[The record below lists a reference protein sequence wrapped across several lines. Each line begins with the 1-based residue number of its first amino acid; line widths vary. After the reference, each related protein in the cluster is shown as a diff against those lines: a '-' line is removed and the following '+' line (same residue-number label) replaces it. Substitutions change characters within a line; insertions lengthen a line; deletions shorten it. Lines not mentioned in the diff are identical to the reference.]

1 MIAAY
6 TQRIMDDLTRHGRAE
21 VYYGGRLTA
30 IAARTRIVNAANRL
44 NLPVS
49 VQNGMGDSVIGYVRT
64 ADRVAD
70 TLLDEVRR
78 LCAAHY
84 GDGFDHESELDR
96 LVRLFV
102 CLDDEIKCGRLPT
115 AWSPS

>member
-21 VYYGGRLTA
+21 VHYGGRLTA
-30 IAARTRIVNAANRL
+30 IAARQRIMNAAGRL
-44 NLPVS
+44 HLPVS
-49 VQNGMGDSVIGYVRT
+49 VQDGHGGTVIGYVRT
-64 ADRVAD
+64 IDRVAD

-78 LCAAHY
+78 LCAAHES
-84 GDGFDHESELDR
+84 DGFDHETELDR
-96 LVRLFV
+96 LVRLFD